1 LRARILIAGG
11 WGLIGSSIATV
22 LREAGHD
29 LDIVLAGRSPDS
41 GKALATRLGASLV
54 RLDVADPAEGCCQ
67 SNANPSPLFADEQ
80 VLSHEK
86 VAPLAKGGVAFLF
99 KSNSGVNMPFEVEVI
114 VH

>member
-1 LRARILIAGG
+1 MVILESDPGIGRISTSVRTWPLTDIRINGLGSLRSLSNPSGYG
-11 WGLIGSSIATV
+11 CFNFWGIFDMT
-22 LREAGHD
+22 LR
-29 LDIVLAGRSPDS
+29 
-41 GKALATRLGASLV
+41 
-54 RLDVADPAEGCCQ
+54 CCQ